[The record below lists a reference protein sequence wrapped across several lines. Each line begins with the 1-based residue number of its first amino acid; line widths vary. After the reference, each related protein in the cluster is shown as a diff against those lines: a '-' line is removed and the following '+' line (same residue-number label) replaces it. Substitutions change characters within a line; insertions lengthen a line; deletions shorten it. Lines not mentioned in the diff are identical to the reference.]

1 MKEILNM
8 ENAKQIMKDL
18 NVVIYGTV
26 RDIENDFFTSFTNL
40 DNIASYFNK
49 VFIIIFENDSKD
61 KTPELLNQWL
71 ETQYSNKKIYK
82 HVIFK
87 NNLDFLYPLR
97 AHRLAY
103 CRNCILNYIVDH
115 NLEKE
120 YQYAIHCDLDDRFW
134 AIDYQSISTCFQYDL
149 DSWDAMTCV
158 NKNRNYYDFWALRCD
173 KSWFN
178 INIFSCNA
186 NDIDYNTKTAG
197 FETLLKNTVGLID
210 VTSSFNGLGIY
221 KLLSIIYC
229 RYNAEYN
236 CKKCKNVNRGCWE
249 DNDHIGL
256 HKQMIY
262 NNCKLFINNKMYI
275 QTKPKN
281 SISYNTFI
289 ESISASPSIDKNI
302 LLYLLIGETIDKSG
316 KWLLIEIGD
325 GDIANVLTNYYH
337 RTLYTYS
344 EGENT
349 SIYLNKNIEVRD
361 GNFYRYSY
369 ELNDISEQPISFIY
383 INCHKYHTTKN
394 ILSLIYNKI
403 KPGCII
409 LFDKLI
415 NYKEFCL
422 HGLKALYEFFQE
434 YEISFKWLL
443 VKDNVNNSLLLEN
456 QKIALIINENKH
468 FNTLFAAINYSS
480 EEYEKFNWV
489 FYSNNYED
497 LIHIKS
503 KEEAYHHWI
512 LHGKHEGRVACPNS
526 ENNNSNSNDNNN
538 DDENPEMV
546 ITDPEFASFDWEIY
560 VELNKDLK
568 TVSNKYDAFKH
579 WKDHGV
585 HEGRICKFDWCTYIK
600 NFNLITKSIDNKI
613 KAIQHWIENG
623 RPEINNSQV
632 DDLNDE
638 LFDWEY
644 YLEYNKDLKNIT
656 TYDAAC
662 KHWKQFGKNEKR
674 VCHNFKWTNYLLA
687 NPDLVESGITNENLA
702 IYHLLKHGKYENRKI
717 GL

>member
-49 VFIIIFENDSKD
+49 VFILIFENDSKD

-71 ETQYSNKKIYK
+71 EIQYSNKKIYK

-103 CRNCILNYIVDH
+103 CRNCILNYIVDN

-134 AIDYQSISTCFQYDL
+134 SIDYESIATCFQYDL

-281 SISYNTFI
+281 SINYNTFI

-302 LLYLLIGETIDKSG
+302 LYYLLIGETIDKSG

-383 INCHKYHTTKN
+383 INCYKYHTTKN
-394 ILSLIYNKI
+394 ILSVIYNKI

-415 NYKEFCL
+415 NYKEFFL

-468 FNTLFAAINYSS
+468 FNTLFAGINYSS

-503 KEEAYHHWI
+503 KEEAYQHWI
-512 LHGKHEGRVACPNS
+512 LHGKHEGRVASPNS
-526 ENNNSNSNDNNN
+526 VNNNTNSNDNENEN
-538 DDENPEMV
+538 ENPEMV
-546 ITDPEFASFDWEIY
+546 VTDPEFASFDWEIY

-687 NPDLVESGITNENLA
+687 NSDLVESGITNENLA
-702 IYHLLKHGKYENRKI
+702 IYHWLKHGKYENRKI